1 MHMEKRKKELYI
13 PINSPDTEDFI
24 SGIGK
29 VELTIIMIVTF
40 LSIAVGV
47 IYSIIT
53 TNTLGAVALVVTITM
68 STIVIVRRD
77 QYNENLIRKFE
88 IVIEFI
94 KSQKKFNYK
103 YVNIYESYEGID
115 YDEDEE

>member
-1 MHMEKRKKELYI
+1 MEKRKKELYI

-29 VELTIIMIVTF
+29 VELSIITIATF
-40 LSIAVGV
+40 VSISLGV
-47 IYSIIT
+47 IYSVIT
-53 TNTLGAVALVVTITM
+53 TNTLGAVAFVLM
-68 STIVIVRRD
+68 SVIFIVRRD

-94 KSQKKFNYK
+94 KSQKKFYYK
-103 YVNIYESYEGID
+103 YINIYESYEGID

>member
-29 VELTIIMIVTF
+29 VELTIIMIVSF
-40 LSIAVGV
+40 VSISIGV